1 LIRQH
6 GVIPY
11 RTGDGGGVE
20 ILLITSRETRRWV
33 VPRGNP
39 IAGLADHESAAQ
51 EAYEEAGIRGDVE
64 TRPAGTYRYDKRRAS
79 GAIEEALV
87 QLFPLRVTEE
97 YDDWPERGQRE
108 RRWFARAEAAAAVDE
123 EELAALI
130 RTAGGDAAGV

>member
-11 RTGDGGGVE
+11 RAAADGGVE
-20 ILLITSRETRRWV
+20 ILLITSRETKRWV

-51 EAYEEAGIRGDVE
+51 EAYEEAGIRGAVE

-79 GAIEEALV
+79 GAVEEALV

-97 YDDWPERGQRE
+97 YDDWPEHRQRA
-108 RRWFARAEAAAAVDE
+108 RCWFPRDEAAAAVAE

-130 RTAGGDAAGV
+130 RSVGGGAAGA